1 VILNF
6 VISEDCLIINFIIS
20 KEFVIGQLYHLT
32 VSCFPNFTPEEQK
45 LD

>member
-1 VILNF
+1 MN
-6 VISEDCLIINFIIS
+6 NFIIS

-45 LD
+45 LDWYNEQLGCDFPN